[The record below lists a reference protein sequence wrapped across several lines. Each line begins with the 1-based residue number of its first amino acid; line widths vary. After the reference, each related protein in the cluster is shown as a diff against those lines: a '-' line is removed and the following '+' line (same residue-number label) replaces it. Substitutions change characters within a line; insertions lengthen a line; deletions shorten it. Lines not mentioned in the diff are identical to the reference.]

1 MKETGIVTKI
11 SNDTAT
17 VKVKRRAECSKCGM
31 CGMKDSASD
40 MDFVA
45 SVKNAKVSLGD
56 TVTIESKKDLKVV
69 SYLLVFIM
77 PLLLVGVGLFV
88 GYKFFNETI
97 ALIMALGSVVVWFCV
112 IYFVDKIFRFGKNF
126 GYEVTEVIKPVCI
139 DSKEE

>member
-40 MDFVA
+40 MDFIA
-45 SVKNAKVSLGD
+45 SVKNTEVSLGD
-56 TVTIESKKDLKVV
+56 TVTIESKKDLKAV
-69 SYLLVFIM
+69 SYLLVFIV
-77 PLLLVGVGLFV
+77 PLLLVGAGLFI
-88 GYKFFNETI
+88 GYKFFTETI
-97 ALIMALGSVVVWFCV
+97 ALLMALGSVFVWFIV
-112 IYFVDKIFRFGKNF
+112 IYFLDKIFRFGKNF
-126 GYEVTEVIKPVCI
+126 GYEVTEVIKPVSI